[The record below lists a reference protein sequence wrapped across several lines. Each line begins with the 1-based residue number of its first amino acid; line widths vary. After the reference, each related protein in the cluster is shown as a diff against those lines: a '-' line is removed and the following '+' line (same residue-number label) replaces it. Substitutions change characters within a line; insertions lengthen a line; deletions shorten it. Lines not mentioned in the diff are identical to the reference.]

1 MLMWHD
7 KTAKTSFISR
17 GILPKTSH
25 FPRKQTVHRRTLEVE
40 RGSCSLD
47 LGLSGL
53 DRGAGWASRSTA
65 GARRAD
71 IEPRSSAELR
81 AVFPGGSRRFTSDE
95 AKVK

>member
-1 MLMWHD
+1 MLMWRD
-7 KTAKTSFISR
+7 KIAKT
-17 GILPKTSH
+17 PH
-25 FPRKQTVHRRTLEVE
+25 FPRKQTTVHRRTLQV
-40 RGSCSLD
+40 RRDSCSLD

-53 DRGAGWASRSTA
+53 DRGAGWASRSMA

-95 AKVK
+95 TKVK

>member
-1 MLMWHD
+1 MLMWRD
-7 KTAKTSFISR
+7 KTA
-17 GILPKTSH
+17 KTSH